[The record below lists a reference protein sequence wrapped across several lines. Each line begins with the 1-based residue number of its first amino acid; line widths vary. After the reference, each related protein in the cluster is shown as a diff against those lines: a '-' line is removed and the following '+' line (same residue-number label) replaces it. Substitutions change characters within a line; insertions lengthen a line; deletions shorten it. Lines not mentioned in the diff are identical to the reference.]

1 MAPPELNRQ
10 RALLI
15 MEKIDEILF
24 WEKTKEQRR
33 VSTTLRHMHRE
44 FIEFYFLCWAAC

>member
-1 MAPPELNRQ
+1 MQ
-10 RALLI
+10 LLAVVFLI
-15 MEKIDEILF
+15 VLPFLLGIFCWSL
-24 WEKTKEQRR
+24 RR